1 VQVAPG
7 DLDVAVF
14 GQLAPA
20 ELAFGDALE
29 TRSLKVVRFNTPLGS
44 RPLLTRSKWLC
55 ETSKPDDAR
64 DHDQAPKR

>member
-29 TRSLKVVRFNTPLGS
+29 TRSL
-44 RPLLTRSKWLC
+44 
-55 ETSKPDDAR
+55 
-64 DHDQAPKR
+64 